1 MTNYLTLIIVTLGTL
16 ASGWIGA
23 GINLLLDQPHQ
34 AESLGTLV
42 WLITPLLLVLAAR
55 LTRRASSPG
64 RWAPRFR
71 QAWRMY
77 IVAVLAFP
85 LVTAIS
91 AGLAGMS
98 GQVDASG
105 LKWESLLP
113 VVAMGVGAGLVKN
126 LFEEA
131 VWRGWFTEE
140 LDARRASDWAVYL
153 GVGLIWGLWHV
164 PYYLFFLPKEQMR
177 FILDVPRPVFAVLA
191 VVVMSLWGVLFAEV
205 YRIAKSIWPVVL
217 LHSVED
223 ATVNPLILDG
233 HLRLESGAAWWASP
247 VVGLLPASLYLLL
260 GLGLR
265 AYRLRGE
272 RAVTA
277 LPVQVPAG
285 DRRENVSV

>member
-1 MTNYLTLIIVTLGTL
+1 MTNNLTLIIVTLGTL

-55 LTRRASSPG
+55 LMRRASSPG

-77 IVAVLAFP
+77 AVALLAFP
-85 LVTAIS
+85 VVTAIS
-91 AGLAGMS
+91 MTLAGAI
-98 GQVDASG
+98 GQVDGSG
-105 LKWESLLP
+105 LKWETLL
-113 VVAMGVGAGLVKN
+113 
-126 LFEEA
+126 
-131 VWRGWFTEE
+131 
-140 LDARRASDWAVYL
+140 
-153 GVGLIWGLWHV
+153 
-164 PYYLFFLPKEQMR
+164 
-177 FILDVPRPVFAVLA
+177 
-191 VVVMSLWGVLFAEV
+191 
-205 YRIAKSIWPVVL
+205 PVVL

-265 AYRLRGE
+265 AYRLRSE

-285 DRRENVSV
+285 DRRVNVSV